1 MTSPRIFTAQR
12 RPISWIAVTLLCFSL
27 FSSLYLSH
35 ANAQNSQPENTGF
48 VEVFEVSGLLDEV
61 LSDVLSKA
69 LDEVQVDDG
78 EDLKEYAQKLEA
90 AGRNVIQQEDTVCC
104 YARSDKAWV
113 ADPQGI
119 PWETFLSIGEEA
131 VYGSGKIKRSAL
143 IDGEDDMPSTV
154 PEDQCCTPTLPAST
168 KCCVDGS
175 DKTT

>member
-1 MTSPRIFTAQR
+1 MKRLHVHVR
-12 RPISWIAVTLLCFSL
+12 VKD
-27 FSSLYLSH
+27 
-35 ANAQNSQPENTGF
+35 
-48 VEVFEVSGLLDEV
+48 LDESV
-61 LSDVLSKA
+61 DFYSTMFDTKPSVKKDDYA
-69 LDEVQVDDG
+69 KWMLDDPRVNFAISNGVQDFGVDHLGVQVDDG

-175 DKTT
+175 DKTA

>member
-1 MTSPRIFTAQR
+1 MGVENLEKSIRFYTAFFGAEPIKTKEDYAKWMLDDPRVNFA
-12 RPISWIAVTLLCFSL
+12 IS
-27 FSSLYLSH
+27 
-35 ANAQNSQPENTGF
+35 TGVQDF
-48 VEVFEVSGLLDEV
+48 GVDHLG
-61 LSDVLSKA
+61 
-69 LDEVQVDDG
+69 VQVDDG

>member
-1 MTSPRIFTAQR
+1 MKRLHVHVR
-12 RPISWIAVTLLCFSL
+12 VKD
-27 FSSLYLSH
+27 
-35 ANAQNSQPENTGF
+35 
-48 VEVFEVSGLLDEV
+48 LDESV
-61 LSDVLSKA
+61 DFYSTMFDTKPSVKKDDYA
-69 LDEVQVDDG
+69 KWMLDDPRVNFAISNGVQDFGVDHLGVQVDDG

-131 VYGSGKIKRSAL
+131 VYGSWKIKRSAL

-175 DKTT
+175 DKTA